1 MKFKKAFTISILL
14 MATFWVIQPGFPQV
28 KEERAV
34 SVSGFITTVPKDLK
48 YIGVNEMK
56 VFLSDAK
63 IADDKGTAI
72 RASDLK
78 PRLYVTV
85 EGIQNPNGIFAKK
98 ITVIRTP
105 KLPKSRFQKP

>member
-14 MATFWVIQPGFPQV
+14 MATFWVIQPGFSQV

-34 SVSGFITTVPKDLK
+34 SLSGLITTVPKDLK
-48 YIGVNEMK
+48 YIGVEEAK

-63 IADDKGTAI
+63 IVDDKGTVL
-72 RASDLK
+72 RLSDLK
-78 PRLYVTV
+78 PKLYVNV
-85 EGIQNPNGIFAKK
+85 EGIKNQNGIFAKK

-105 KLPKSRFQKP
+105 KVPKSSFQKP

>member
-14 MATFWVIQPGFPQV
+14 MATFWVIQPGFSQV

-34 SVSGFITTVPKDLK
+34 SLSGLITTVPKDSK

-63 IADDKGTAI
+63 IVDDNGAVLSV
-72 RASDLK
+72 SDLK

-85 EGIQNPNGIFAKK
+85 EGIQNPNVIFAKK